1 MVRAK
6 GKRFM
11 LKTVAMV
18 NLKFRWLIDQISIIG
33 KIALTGLL
41 LASCVVPVPYG
52 AYYYPTYP
60 EKSQYV
66 WIMRNNEGTGAP
78 EELRMRS
85 DGCVMGLRAIADEEN
100 FTFSW
105 SQQELGNA
113 VKCRIHVHTQP
124 LVLEDLDSG
133 SQRDI
138 RAFRRVFRGFG
149 PALGLEEAV
158 NLKSLIPGFAAV
170 PASARRYTL
179 SISLERKFEG
189 PLPEVSRIQLPE
201 ISIAGRAIK
210 PPPLQLNRHAN
221 LLSSKDDYL
230 PDNGKRVQDTVL
242 LAEFGGSVGPI
253 VIWYEELPMLRLGA
267 AFWGTPDSYDGNVRN
282 KNVSEI
288 LGRIYVEIFG
298 DGPIHLE
305 EGGVTWYAPGDTTQQ
320 FVPVSRS
327 KWAIEMYTTAD
338 ISEQLENFADYW
350 QQNKTFKDWYR
361 EFVILLRGYQPK
373 HFRVMLPPVDI
384 NGHEWFTQPI
394 NFEYKSGGVGLGGL

>member
-1 MVRAK
+1 
-6 GKRFM
+6 M

-18 NLKFRWLIDQISIIG
+18 NLRFRWLIDQIPITGNIV
-33 KIALTGLL
+33 LTGLL

-85 DGCVMGLRAIADEEN
+85 DGCLMGLRAGADEEN

-105 SQQELGNA
+105 SQEEWGNA
-113 VKCRIHVHTQP
+113 GKCRIQIHTQP

-138 RAFRRVFRGFG
+138 RTFRRVFRGFG

-170 PASARRYTL
+170 PASARRYTM
-179 SISLERKFEG
+179 SISLKRKFEG
-189 PLPEVSRIQLPE
+189 PLPEVSRIQLAE

-210 PPPLQLNRHAN
+210 PPPLQLNRHVN

-230 PDNGKRVQDTVL
+230 PDNGKRVQNTVL
-242 LAEFGGSVGPI
+242 LAEFGGPAGPI
-253 VIWYEELPMLRLGA
+253 VIWHEELPMLRLA
-267 AFWGTPDSYDGNVRN
+267 VSFWGTPDSYDGNVKN

-288 LGRIYVEIFG
+288 FGRIYVEIFG
-298 DGPIHLE
+298 DEPIHLG
-305 EGGVTWYAPGDTTQQ
+305 EGGVTWYVPGDTTQQ

-327 KWAIEMYTTAD
+327 KWAIEMYTTANL
-338 ISEQLENFADYW
+338 SEQLENFADYW
-350 QQNKTFKDWYR
+350 QNKTFKDWHR

-373 HFRVMLPPVDI
+373 RFRVTLPPVNA
-384 NGHEWFTQPI
+384 NGHEWSIQPI
-394 NFEYKSGGVGLGGL
+394 DFEYKSGGVGLGGL

>member
-1 MVRAK
+1 L
-6 GKRFM
+6 GEEKRFM
-11 LKTVAMV
+11 LKTAAMLD
-18 NLKFRWLIDQISIIG
+18 LKFRWLIDQISIIG

-85 DGCVMGLRAIADEEN
+85 DGCFMGLRAIADEEN

-105 SQQELGNA
+105 SQEEWGN
-113 VKCRIHVHTQP
+113 VGKSRIHVHTQP

-138 RAFRRVFRGFG
+138 STFRRVFRGLG
-149 PALGLEEAV
+149 PALGLEEV
-158 NLKSLIPGFAAV
+158 VDLKSLLPGFSAV
-170 PASARRYTL
+170 SASARRYTL
-179 SISLERKFEG
+179 SISLNRKFEG

-221 LLSSKDDYL
+221 LLSSRDDYL
-230 PDNGKRVQDTVL
+230 PENGKRVQDTVL
-242 LAEFGGSVGPI
+242 LAEFGGPAGPI
-253 VIWYEELPMLRLGA
+253 VIWYEELPIVRLGVT
-267 AFWGTPDSYDGNVRN
+267 FCGTPYSYDGYVKN
-282 KNVSEI
+282 KKVSEI
-288 LGRIYVEIFG
+288 FGRIYVEIFG
-298 DGPIHLE
+298 DEPIHLKE
-305 EGGVTWYAPGDTTQQ
+305 KGVTWYVPGDTTQK

-327 KWAIEMYTTAD
+327 KWAIEMYTTANL
-338 ISEQLENFADYW
+338 SEQLENFADYW
-350 QQNKTFKDWYR
+350 QQNKTFKDSYR
-361 EFVILLRGYQPK
+361 EFVILLRDYQPK
-373 HFRVMLPPVDI
+373 RFRVTLPPVDI
-384 NGHEWFTQPI
+384 NGHEWSIQPI
-394 NFEYKSGGVGLGGL
+394 DFEYKSGGIGLGGL